1 MFIQCVLV
9 IALGI
14 FALSDICCRKIPV
27 IVLLIAAAFIMAALA
42 WQGQL
47 SLQRMIGTVFVC
59 GVFTGLSV
67 VTGEKIGLGDG
78 MMLGLIHLSL
88 GMQRNMEIMMLCFC
102 IAFVI
107 AVVLLVFQ
115 KADRNT
121 QIPLAPII
129 LACTVLRI
137 GGG

>member
-14 FALSDICCRKIPV
+14 FALSDIRCRKIPL
-27 IVLLIAAAFIMAALA
+27 IVLLIATSLIMAALA

-47 SLQRMIGTVFVC
+47 TVQRIMGTVFVC

-107 AVVLLVFQ
+107 AIVLLVYR
-115 KADRNT
+115 KADRDT
-121 QIPLAPII
+121 QIPLAPI
-129 LACTVLRI
+129 LLVCTVLRI
-137 GGG
+137 GEG